1 MENKMNNA
9 AKSQFYQ
16 ELRGYLDKGMTL
28 QYVEIRKRNT
38 LRSNDFEPPVYW
50 KRTHGESIDRA
61 WAEER
66 YTAHLPRGRSHV

>member
-1 MENKMNNA
+1 MENKVNNA

-28 QYVEIRKRNT
+28 QYVEMRKRNT

-50 KRTHGESIDRA
+50 KRTHG
-61 WAEER
+61 
-66 YTAHLPRGRSHV
+66 RSHVTLWGDSYLAELGAFNDDD